1 MLPCPWMIHDG
12 RKYLEQYKTT
22 QNYLVLNSDV
32 IILESHFKLK
42 LDQIPNFVHVTYENV
57 ALFGL

>member
-1 MLPCPWMIHDG
+1 MIHDG